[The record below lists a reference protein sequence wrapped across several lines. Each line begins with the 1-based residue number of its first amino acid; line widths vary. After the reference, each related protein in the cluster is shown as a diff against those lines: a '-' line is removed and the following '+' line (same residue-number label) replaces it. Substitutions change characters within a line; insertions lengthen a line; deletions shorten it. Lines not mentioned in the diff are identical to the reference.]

1 MVSRR
6 TFGPIRRGH
15 WMGKASC
22 QLEGRMRETPSSKSL
37 WAPPLDGW
45 PFAGYDALRDLATSA
60 LGSGGAAQA
69 LVRERVFGEVEF

>member
-1 MVSRR
+1 
-6 TFGPIRRGH
+6 
-15 WMGKASC
+15 MGKASC

-45 PFAGYDALRDLATSA
+45 PFAGYDALRDLAHLR
-60 LGSGGAAQA
+60 LGIGAAQA